1 MGRGQVR
8 QAEIVFFGW
17 VSCFYSYWPT
27 VSLLSNCYEE
37 MALLKFLQPF
47 VFFHLLEI
55 LQKKFMAF
63 DLGERSTGICVGDS
77 SMKIYPIKG
86 RNWDGYVLSPLEQ
99 ILNQISDGSGQYVAN
114 WFIPNR
120 LFSPQVLNPSTMA
133 VSKMREVLN
142 QLASLH
148 DVEFYIFG
156 FNAYKMIWDDKE
168 KYAFIRKQLKDL
180 EDDGRLTTK
189 WFTFVDESSS
199 TKQASDFLCKKFPQ
213 LYNPQLFLDEHT
225 LVRDRIRS
233 HPRYQ
238 NPGNQNFSCDLA
250 KVHKRL
256 LDSYS
261 ACYFTREFFTHCQR
275 NTLMTGVGIEKVQ
288 KMVAYANLIGYEDEE
303 MAEFLQEKRPKRI
316 RIF

>member
-1 MGRGQVR
+1 
-8 QAEIVFFGW
+8 
-17 VSCFYSYWPT
+17 
-27 VSLLSNCYEE
+27 
-37 MALLKFLQPF
+37 
-47 VFFHLLEI
+47 
-55 LQKKFMAF
+55 MAF

-142 QLASLH
+142 QL
-148 DVEFYIFG
+148 
-156 FNAYKMIWDDKE
+156 
-168 KYAFIRKQLKDL
+168 YAFIRKQLKDL

-238 NPGNQNFSCDLA
+238 NPGDQNFSCDLA
-250 KVHKRL
+250 KVRKRL